1 MEKFSVVG
9 FLLRLFAALLLVFL
23 TFNPTGHSFYH
34 WAAAGSVT
42 PLVAV
47 AGIALLIVWGIFIT
61 ATARS
66 MGLIGVVITLLFLG
80 AIVWLIASWGW
91 LNPHNAGAMT
101 WVVLFACGIVL
112 AIGMSWS
119 HIRRRLTGQADVD
132 EVDHK

>member
-1 MEKFSVVG
+1 MERFTIVG
-9 FLLRLFAALLLVFL
+9 FMLRLGAALALVLL

-34 WAAAGSVT
+34 WVTAGSIT

-47 AGIALLIVWGIFIT
+47 AGISLLIVWGVFIT

-66 MGLIGVVITLLFLG
+66 MGLIGVIVTLAFIA

-91 LNPHNAGAMT
+91 LNPHNASAMT
-101 WVVLFACGIVL
+101 WVVLTACAVVL
-112 AIGMSWS
+112 AVGMSWS

-132 EVDHK
+132 EVDHS

>member
-1 MEKFSVVG
+1 MEKFTAAG
-9 FLLRLFAALLLVFL
+9 FMLRLAADVVLVLL

-34 WAAAGSVT
+34 WVATGSLT

-47 AGIALLIVWGIFIT
+47 SGLALLIVWGVFIT

-66 MGLIGVVITLLFLG
+66 MGLIGVVITLLFLA
-80 AIVWLIASWGW
+80 AIVWLITSWGW
-91 LNPHNAGAMT
+91 LNPHNTGAMT
-101 WVVLFACGIVL
+101 WVVLFACAIVL